1 MPSNPILADG
11 MEYDQKEVARLIS
24 LTFDSNPKVRI
35 ATARK
40 LAEINDPGATL
51 AMLELSNDRN
61 KEVAKVANEGL
72 AVMRLNK
79 PDMLPMTEL
88 FRGVDFSGGKKPE
101 PAPQKP
107 MLEDEMKQ
115 KEKMLDPLQKE
126 FEKSMGKEKAEELKP
141 KLFELAFM
149 HKDKSTFQ
157 NLLTHVMNLYTV
169 QKAEKPETKEE
180 KIAAQQEE
188 RALEEKAVQQE
199 KLEQE
204 KKESMGLE
212 QAAFTSAPSNVIEK
226 IGDEAEELS
235 RDSLFSE
242 EEKKVIEEGD
252 PSIIKMAYDSMMISD
267 DEKLIEH
274 QRDTMKKWLDHQ
286 VDVAFKLARR
296 NFKEVKITD
305 ISNIKDGWKN
315 ISTDLLQVKKVEH
328 REYMKSKVAEKRIYT
343 RITAVDPEGKEG
355 IIYLFEGRGALIHE
369 GMSIRL
375 EKAKSKTFKF
385 SGETV
390 LTVDKRGKVYAV
402 F

>member
-1 MPSNPILADG
+1 MPLNPILADG

-51 AMLELSNDRN
+51 AMLELGNDRN
-61 KEVAKVANEGL
+61 KEVAKAANEGL
-72 AVMRLNK
+72 ARMRLNK

-88 FRGVDFSGGKKPE
+88 FRGVDFSGGRKEEPE
-101 PAPQKP
+101 RKP
-107 MLEDEMKQ
+107 MLEEEMKQ

-126 FEKSMGKEKAEELKP
+126 FEKSMGKEKAEQLKP

-157 NLLTHVMNLYTV
+157 NLLTHVMNLYGA
-169 QKAEKPETKEE
+169 QKEEKPEEKEE
-180 KIAAQQEE
+180 KTHHEKPAQEKQEAAQETP
-188 RALEEKAVQQE
+188 
-199 KLEQE
+199 
-204 KKESMGLE
+204 KKEDIGIAE
-212 QAAFTSAPSNVIEK
+212 AGFAAPSVDAADL
-226 IGDEAEELS
+226 IGREAE
-235 RDSLFSE
+235 DMTKDNLFSE
-242 EEKKVIEEGD
+242 EEKKVMEEGE

-267 DEKLIEH
+267 DEHLIEH
-274 QRDTMKKWLDHQ
+274 QRDTLKKFLDHQ

-315 ISTDLLQVKKVEH
+315 ITTDYLLVKKVEH
-328 REYMKSKVAEKRIYT
+328 RQYDRTKNAREVYT
-343 RITAVDPEGKEG
+343 RLTVVDPDSKEG
-355 IIYLFEGRGALIHE
+355 IIYIFENRGALIKE

-390 LTVDKRGKVYAV
+390 LTVDKRGKVYAI

>member
-1 MPSNPILADG
+1 MPLNPILADG

-51 AMLELSNDRN
+51 AMLELSNDKN
-61 KEVAKVANEGL
+61 KEVVKTANEGL
-72 AVMRLNK
+72 ARMRQNK

-88 FRGVDFSGGKKPE
+88 FRGVDFSGGRKEEPE
-101 PAPQKP
+101 HKP
-107 MLEDEMKQ
+107 MLEAEKEQ

-126 FEKSMGKEKAEELKP
+126 FEKSMGKEKAEQLKP

-157 NLLTHVMNLYTV
+157 NLLTHVMNLYSV
-169 QKAEKPETKEE
+169 QKDEEKPEAKEE
-180 KIAAQQEE
+180 RQAHHEKPAQEKQGEPKQGAAQE
-188 RALEEKAVQQE
+188 AP
-199 KLEQE
+199 
-204 KKESMGLE
+204 KKEDIGIAE
-212 QAAFTSAPSNVIEK
+212 AGFAAPSADAADL
-226 IGDEAEELS
+226 IGREAE
-235 RDSLFSE
+235 DMTKDNLFTE
-242 EEKKVIEEGD
+242 EEKKVMEEGE
-252 PSIIKMAYDSMMISD
+252 PSIIRMAYDSMMISD
-267 DEKLIEH
+267 DEHLIEH
-274 QRDTMKKWLDHQ
+274 QRDTLKKFLDHQ

-296 NFKEVKITD
+296 NFKEVKLTD

-315 ISTDLLQVKKVEH
+315 ITTDYLLVKKVEH
-328 REYMKSKVAEKRIYT
+328 RQYDRTKNAREVYT
-343 RITAVDPEGKEG
+343 RLTVADPEGKEG
-355 IIYLFEGRGALIHE
+355 IIYLFENRGALIKE

>member
-1 MPSNPILADG
+1 

-51 AMLELSNDRN
+51 AMLELASDRN
-61 KEVAKVANEGL
+61 KEVAKTANEGL
-72 AVMRLNK
+72 AKMREHK
-79 PDMLPMTEL
+79 PDMLPLTEL
-88 FRGVDFSGGKKPE
+88 FKGVDLSGGKKEEPE
-101 PAPQKP
+101 PKA
-107 MLEDEMKQ
+107 MLEEEMKL

-126 FEKSMGKEKAEELKP
+126 FEKSMGKEKAEQLKP

-157 NLLTHVMNLYTV
+157 NLLTHVMNLYGA
-169 QKAEKPETKEE
+169 QKEE
-180 KIAAQQEE
+180 KHEEKEQKHEAPKHEAQKQEE
-188 RALEEKAVQQE
+188 P
-199 KLEQE
+199 
-204 KKESMGLE
+204 KKEDIGLAE
-212 QAAFTSAPSNVIEK
+212 AGFAEPSAEAAGL
-226 IGDEAEELS
+226 IGREAEDMTK
-235 RDSLFSE
+235 DSLFTE
-242 EEKKVIEEGD
+242 EEKKVIEEGE

-267 DEKLIEH
+267 DETLIEH
-274 QRDTMKKWLDHQ
+274 QRDTLKKFLDHQ

-296 NFKEVKITD
+296 NFKEVKVTD

-315 ISTDLLQVKKVEH
+315 ITTDYLLVKKVEH
-328 REYMKSKVAEKRIYT
+328 KQYDRTKNAREIYT
-343 RITAVDPEGKEG
+343 RLTVVDPDGKEG
-355 IIYLFEGRGALIHE
+355 IIYLFENRGSLIKE

-390 LTVDKRGKVYAV
+390 LTVDKRGKAYAV